1 MPTPYPAKKRPATK
15 SGMAVA
21 AVWRMTPKVKTSVE
35 TIRPHRRPK
44 KSPVGAAVKA
54 PQKVPAD
61 SKDTIKDD
69 CDAVMAGSP
78 VLSSMAPVEKV
89 LSQYGMARMPP
100 LCSRQSRGR
109 YSRTLID
116 WTITHNGACVISGF
130 RTDQH
135 VVDEGSSVCSWEEKE
150 SVSYPNKTP
159 PACHV
164 SPELPTNNM
173 LNGRGRGEEILT
185 KCNKEADDNGR
196 PSLAWSARWR
206 LDGESHDGKPRRVP
220 MNAKEKRRWYELQV
234 GMYSTT
240 PDDSRK
246 PRDSRLLWGSWG
258 SPSTTD
264 CQTATRAA
272 RIPMKLVNC
281 SHTHP
286 SIHQACVKHLS
297 SIVSGGGKMST
308 SHCTSL
314 PALPLSS
321 PPQSTSFSRPDYPGP
336 GIMARGVFFF
346 TRHYPDCHAVQCR
359 HSPECES

>member
-1 MPTPYPAKKRPATK
+1 MRQLIMPTPYPAKKRPATK

-109 YSRTLID
+109 YETHSD
-116 WTITHNGACVISGF
+116 WTVTHDGACVISEF

-135 VVDEGSSVCSWEEKE
+135 VVDEGSSVCSWENGEKE

-159 PACHV
+159 PAYHV

-173 LNGRGRGEEILT
+173 LKRRGGEEEMRRRDSHQMQQRGRRQWQ
-185 KCNKEADDNGR
+185 A
-196 PSLAWSARWR
+196 
-206 LDGESHDGKPRRVP
+206 KPCLECPV
-220 MNAKEKRRWYELQV
+220 
-234 GMYSTT
+234 
-240 PDDSRK
+240 
-246 PRDSRLLWGSWG
+246 
-258 SPSTTD
+258 
-264 CQTATRAA
+264 AA
-272 RIPMKLVNC
+272 
-281 SHTHP
+281 
-286 SIHQACVKHLS
+286 
-297 SIVSGGGKMST
+297 
-308 SHCTSL
+308 
-314 PALPLSS
+314 
-321 PPQSTSFSRPDYPGP
+321 
-336 GIMARGVFFF
+336 
-346 TRHYPDCHAVQCR
+346 
-359 HSPECES
+359 